1 MKGGFLVMLDSIQ
14 VKKKTLAERL
24 KLTEGKWG
32 RAIALALIFLL
43 IGFLLGQVAGADPTI
58 VPGSENDPL
67 VTASWV
73 EAKLNAFSQA
83 LKEEQ
88 KEREILED
96 RMKKLEGGG
105 VERPSSG
112 QPVIT
117 TPAPTFQ
124 VVVVGPG
131 KKLLTGSGTELILRS
146 GRAKAVE
153 GAGGGLSD
161 LTSGRNLSSGEMIS
175 RDHLILSPREDGRGV
190 VTETEAI
197 FLVRGGY
204 KIE

>member
-1 MKGGFLVMLDSIQ
+1 MLDSIQ

>member
-1 MKGGFLVMLDSIQ
+1 MLESAQMKKKALVERWKLTGGKGG
-14 VKKKTLAERL
+14 R
-24 KLTEGKWG
+24 
-32 RAIALALIFLL
+32 ALALALVFLL
-43 IGFLLGQVAGADPTI
+43 VGFLLGQAAGADPTI

-73 EAKLNAFSQA
+73 EARLNAFF
-83 LKEEQ
+83 Q
-88 KEREILED
+88 KERQILDD
-96 RMKKLEGGG
+96 RMKQLEGSG
-105 VERPSSG
+105 VERPASG
-112 QPVIT
+112 QPVYIT

-124 VVVVGPG
+124 VVVVAPG
-131 KKLLTGSGTELILRS
+131 KKLLSGSGTEFILRS

-161 LTSGRNLSSGEMIS
+161 LTAGRNIPSDELVNK
-175 RDHLILSPREDGRGV
+175 DHLILSPREDGRGV

-204 KIE
+204 KLE